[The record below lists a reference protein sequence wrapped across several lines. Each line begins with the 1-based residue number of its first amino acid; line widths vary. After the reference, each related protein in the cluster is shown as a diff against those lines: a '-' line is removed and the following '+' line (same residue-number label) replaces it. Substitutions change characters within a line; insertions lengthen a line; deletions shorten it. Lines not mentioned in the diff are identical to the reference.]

1 MNYSFQNDGL
11 WNEEGAS
18 LVIHILPPWWA
29 TWGFRTLFSIVSV
42 GLFIFAFYKHRVRTI
57 ERYNKRLINL
67 VRERTHELQAMNVA
81 ITNQNQILAEHEQN
95 LAKQNEEISQQ
106 HDILTQQNIILQEK
120 REEIETQNE
129 ELKQGQEEISAQR
142 DIVFAQNHK
151 LEDAQALIKTQSE
164 KIQLRNETLEE
175 EVQSRTKE
183 LVEYNQQL
191 EQFAFISAHNLRA
204 PVARILGLG
213 KIIELTPKGSTDA
226 TEVFEKMVI
235 TAKELDRV
243 VHDLNMILEIRKNHS
258 ANISNFNFQDLFE
271 LSKLYIEKEIE
282 EAHLVDF

>member
-1 MNYSFQNDGL
+1 M
-11 WNEEGAS
+11 
-18 LVIHILPPWWA
+18 
-29 TWGFRTLFSIVSV
+29 
-42 GLFIFAFYKHRVRTI
+42 
-57 ERYNKRLINL
+57 
-67 VRERTHELQAMNVA
+67 
-81 ITNQNQILAEHEQN
+81 
-95 LAKQNEEISQQ
+95 
-106 HDILTQQNIILQEK
+106 
-120 REEIETQNE
+120 
-129 ELKQGQEEISAQR
+129 
-142 DIVFAQNHK
+142 
-151 LEDAQALIKTQSE
+151 
-164 KIQLRNETLEE
+164 
-175 EVQSRTKE
+175 QSRTKE

-282 EAHLVDF
+282 EAHVVFNVDFSKATNISSVKPYVESILKNLISNAIKYRHPDRTPMITITTASVDF

>member
-1 MNYSFQNDGL
+1 M
-11 WNEEGAS
+11 
-18 LVIHILPPWWA
+18 
-29 TWGFRTLFSIVSV
+29 
-42 GLFIFAFYKHRVRTI
+42 
-57 ERYNKRLINL
+57 
-67 VRERTHELQAMNVA
+67 
-81 ITNQNQILAEHEQN
+81 
-95 LAKQNEEISQQ
+95 
-106 HDILTQQNIILQEK
+106 QEK
-120 REEIETQNE
+120 GEEIETQNE

-271 LSKLYIEKEIE
+271 LSKLYVEKEIE
-282 EAHLVDF
+282 EAHVVFNVDFSKATNISSVKPYVESILKNLISNAIKYRHPDRTPMITITTASVDF